1 MVPGVTAMTAGDGRG
16 EVHGS
21 VRPAFAAV
29 REAFEENFAR
39 RGEIGAACCIY
50 RDGEKVVDLWGG
62 VRDRATGEPWEED
75 TITLVYS
82 STKGMAALVMA
93 VAHSR
98 GWLDYDARVA
108 RYWPEFAQ
116 NGKERVTVRQLLA
129 HQAGLFGFDEHV
141 DRSVVADLDRLAG
154 IMARQRPE
162 WEPGTRQAYHAI
174 SLGFYEGEVIR
185 RVDPRGR
192 TLGRVFADEIAAPLG
207 LDFYIRLPAS
217 LPDSRLAP
225 LVSRS
230 PWLNLLE
237 LSPRMLL
244 AALNKRSVLYRSVIA
259 NPGTLLGHDEQR
271 IFARDLEVPS
281 GGGVGNARAIA
292 HAYGVCASGG
302 AELGLRPETLRE
314 LEAPPVAPGRGF
326 HDACFGGADI
336 RFSLGFMR
344 PGRDWSFGGPRS
356 YGAPGAGGS
365 FGYADPDA
373 RIGYAYV
380 CNRMGRSQDDPR
392 DVALRR
398 AMTASLTAPR

>member
-1 MVPGVTAMTAGDGRG
+1 MTAGDMGSQVRG
-16 EVHGS
+16 M
-21 VRPAFAAV
+21 VRPEFEAV
-29 REAFEENFAR
+29 RTAFEENLAHR
-39 RGEIGAACCIY
+39 REIGAACCIY

-62 VRDRATGEPWEED
+62 VRDRATGAPWEED
-75 TITLVYS
+75 TMTLVYS

-93 VAHSR
+93 LAHSR
-98 GWLDYDARVA
+98 GWLDYDALVSS
-108 RYWPEFAQ
+108 YWPEFAQ

-141 DRSVVADLDRLAG
+141 DRSVVADLDKLAG

-162 WEPGTRQAYHAI
+162 WGPGTWQAYHAI
-174 SLGFYEGEVIR
+174 SLGFYQGELIR
-185 RVDPRGR
+185 RIDPRGR
-192 TLGRVFADEIAAPLG
+192 TLGRVFADEIAAPLA
-207 LDFYIRLPAS
+207 LDFYIGLPS
-217 LPDSRLAP
+217 SVPDSRLAP
-225 LVSRS
+225 LVARS
-230 PWLNLLE
+230 PWLNLFE

-244 AALNKRSVLYRSVIA
+244 AALDKRSVLYRSVVA
-259 NPGTLLGHDEQR
+259 NPGTMLGHDEQR

-292 HAYGVCASGG
+292 HAYGVFASGG
-302 AELGLRPETLRE
+302 AVLGLRPETLRE
-314 LEAPPVAPGRGF
+314 IEAPPVPPLHGF
-326 HDACFGGADI
+326 RDLCFGGADI

-365 FGYADPDA
+365 FGYADPDN

-398 AMTASLTAPR
+398 AMSASLSAER